1 MRGRLVFPSIFS
13 LGFTETTV
21 KGRHG
26 STTVS
31 QRAFSSWADEENPTS
46 YGFSPQLLHCGQSV
60 GPALGEPMHSAPPGQ
75 VGVLA
80 LVEGGGGSDSPCP
93 CSGLSC
99 SAHVSQGMSTLPLQ
113 APLSLIPNISTNNHL
128 AFILAG
134 RKRCR

>member
-1 MRGRLVFPSIFS
+1 MFQVQPARNSPFLPAAGQQRAGVQSPIWWAAMRGRLVFPSIFR

-46 YGFSPQLLHCGQSV
+46 YSFSPELLHCGQSM

-80 LVEGGGGSDSPCP
+80 LVAGGL
-93 CSGLSC
+93 GLS
-99 SAHVSQGMSTLPLQ
+99 
-113 APLSLIPNISTNNHL
+113 LSLL
-128 AFILAG
+128 RVIL
-134 RKRCR
+134 